1 MRDLETIGLQVV
13 EELNAIGL
21 VSPKPIK
28 WVVGRKTTRNWGLCT
43 TCVSWDYTKIKIN
56 GILLEDDADENT
68 LRNCIAHEYLHAV
81 DENKSGHKGRWLEYA
96 ELVSDCYPY
105 MGKIER
111 LVTKEEREKMANC
124 EAYQTAQKKRA
135 DAKDRWQFTCAKCG
149 HVYRRARRPKYLTD
163 WGYCPLDNS
172 LLGATCGVTG
182 CHGKLIITKAPK
194 SGLNDVKR
202 VY

>member
-28 WVVGRKTTRNWGLCT
+28 WVVGKKTTRNWGLCS
-43 TCVSWDYTKIKIN
+43 TCTSWYYTKIRIN

-68 LRNCIAHEYLHAV
+68 LKNCIAHEYLHAV
-81 DENKSGHKGRWLEYA
+81 DENKNGHRGRWLEYA

-111 LVTKEEREKMANC
+111 LVTKEEHEKMSNC
-124 EAYQTAQKKRA
+124 KAYQQAQKKRA
-135 DAKDRWQFTCAKCG
+135 EAKNRWQFTCTKCG
-149 HVYRRARRPKYLTD
+149 RVYKRARKPSWLTD

-172 LLGATCGVTG
+172 VLGATCGGG
-182 CHGKLIITKAPK
+182 CCGKLIITKTPK
-194 SGLNDVKR
+194 SGLGGVPI